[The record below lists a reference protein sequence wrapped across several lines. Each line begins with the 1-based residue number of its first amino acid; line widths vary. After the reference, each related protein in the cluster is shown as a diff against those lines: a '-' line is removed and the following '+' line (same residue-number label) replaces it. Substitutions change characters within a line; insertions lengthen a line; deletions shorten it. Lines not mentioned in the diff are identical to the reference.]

1 MKMNWKWIA
10 VGLVVLVALAL
21 QPAGHLPHTVA
32 QTPGGTLQAAWQS
45 EWEGLD
51 PHTISSLAG
60 FQVLNN
66 VLETL
71 TTFDDNT
78 SLVPGLATSW
88 ESNAD
93 NTVWTF
99 NLREGVQFH
108 NGEVLS
114 AEHVVAS
121 MNRLIDPETGS
132 GNASNAGGEDAV
144 WEAVD
149 GLTVQV
155 TLPESNAIFDRT
167 LGFNKTTGILALET
181 LESENITAPIGTG
194 PFRIA
199 DVQGNTFARLEKH
212 DDYWQ
217 DGLPYLDAVEIQ
229 VISDDA
235 AREAALLGG
244 EVDWI
249 FTIAPQNF
257 EALQDDPN
265 VVVETAPQLAY
276 DYMGVNL
283 TREPF
288 DDVRVRQAMAMAIDR
303 DQICQASFF
312 GLCTP
317 IQAPIGPGLPDFEF
331 GYAPY
336 NQDIEQA
343 RSLIEDAGL
352 NPDEAFDMQLLP
364 TVDFGET
371 VRAAQV
377 IQQQLRQIGI
387 GSSIFAPEFSEWL
400 ELEGN
405 FMYDIYICSW
415 NGLKDPDQYYF
426 LQHVT
431 DKVFNF
437 TGYSNAEFDRLVTEA
452 RQTSDF
458 EERFALYEQ
467 ADRILVDD
475 APYIYMYTK
484 EEARAWSPSVNG
496 YVVRPDQATNFWSVW
511 LEG

>member
-1 MKMNWKWIA
+1 
-10 VGLVVLVALAL
+10 V
-21 QPAGHLPHTVA
+21 
-32 QTPGGTLQAAWQS
+32 
-45 EWEGLD
+45 
-51 PHTISSLAG
+51 
-60 FQVLNN
+60 
-66 VLETL
+66 
-71 TTFDDNT
+71 DD
-78 SLVPGLATSW
+78 
-88 ESNAD
+88 
-93 NTVWTF
+93 
-99 NLREGVQFH
+99 
-108 NGEVLS
+108 
-114 AEHVVAS
+114 
-121 MNRLIDPETGS
+121 
-132 GNASNAGGEDAV
+132 
-144 WEAVD
+144 
-149 GLTVQV
+149 LTVQV
-155 TLPESNAIFDRT
+155 TLPEPNAILDRT

-181 LESENITAPIGTG
+181 LEAENITTPIGTG
-194 PFRIA
+194 PFEIA

-212 DDYWQ
+212 DNYWQ
-217 DGLPYLDAVEIQ
+217 EDLPYLDAVEIQ

-288 DDVRVRQAMAMAIDR
+288 DDVRVRQAMATVIDR
-303 DQICQASFF
+303 EQICQAAFF

-317 IQAPIGPGLPDFEF
+317 TQEPIGPGLPDFDF

-336 NQDIEQA
+336 DQDVAQA
-343 RSLIEDAGL
+343 RSLIEESGL
-352 NPDEAFDMQLLP
+352 DPDEAFSMELLP

-371 VRAAQV
+371 VRGAQV

-387 GSSIFAPEFSEWL
+387 SSSIFAPEFSEWL

-405 FMYDIYICSW
+405 FMYDVYICSW

-437 TGYSNAEFDRLVTEA
+437 TGYSNEEFDRLVTEA

-467 ADRILVDD
+467 ANKILVDD
-475 APYIYMYTK
+475 APYIYMYAK
-484 EEARAWSPSVNG
+484 EEARAWNPSVNG
-496 YVVRPDQATNFWSVW
+496 YVVRPDQATNFWTVW